1 MRSDERLM
9 DRVPS
14 QPDLARP
21 ALYPGAPAWSI
32 AGAQD
37 WAATPLGPAEAWPQ
51 SLKTAA
57 SIVLGS
63 TVPMFLAWGPDL
75 LLLYNDGYGEILGD
89 RGPAYG
95 KPVREIWAD
104 AWERIR
110 PNARARSGRRDPVL
124 RIRAADAAP
133 RRRRA
138 AGLADLRLQSDP
150 RRGRQD
156 RRRVRRG
163 HRGQP
168 RRRRRGPRCAR
179 ARRGSG

>member
-1 MRSDERLM
+1 M

-21 ALYPGAPAWSI
+21 ALYPGAPAWSL

-110 PNARARSGRRDPVL
+110 PNAERALAGETLFFESEPRTLRRDGIE
-124 RIRAADAAP
+124 R
-133 RRRRA
+133 
-138 AGLADLRLQSDP
+138 AGLADLRLQPDP

-168 RRRRRGPRCAR
+168 RRRRRGPRPRERGA
-179 ARRGSG
+179 GSG